1 MKYFHTTIDSR
12 THKISLTPK
21 EANLKLLEI
30 AAQGES
36 LAAVAAITAVKELPD
51 DARQAQC
58 AVAAFEAAAKAVD
71 QDWQDGGGM
80 ACMTILLGSY
90 MRLVY
95 KSCGRFRAIETGGG
109 TIQVVI
115 WAEDEQEALDSWHQR
130 FPDQEPT
137 LKERSAEY
145 LAQDGLGI
153 LL

>member
-1 MKYFHTTIDSR
+1 MKYFHTTVDNR

-30 AAQGES
+30 AAQGGS
-36 LAAVAAITAVKELPD
+36 LAATAAFTAVEELPS
-51 DARQAQC
+51 DARQARC
-58 AVAAFEAAAKAVD
+58 AAAAFEAAAKAVD

-80 ACMTILLGSY
+80 ACMTILLGPC
-90 MRLVY
+90 MRLAY
-95 KSCGRFRAIETGGG
+95 KSCGRFRAIATGGG

-115 WAEDEQEALDSWHQR
+115 WAEDEQEALDSWRQR
-130 FPDQEPT
+130 FPDQEPR
-137 LKERSAEY
+137 LMERSACD